1 MNKKDTNNK
10 KIKAQEWI
18 VRFDGE
24 VRQSEKFIDL
34 KDCKENLE
42 VAEKSKLPQ

>member
-1 MNKKDTNNK
+1 MNIEDINNK

-24 VRQSEKFIDL
+24 VRQSEKFIDIN
-34 KDCKENLE
+34 DCYENLK
-42 VAEKSKLPQ
+42 VDEKSKLP